1 MSSRQRN
8 NKVILWC
15 SGIDNYFK
23 ETGFV
28 SGVQVQMSFWAQ
40 TFVSKGWETYSF
52 SSDGKDETL
61 NGVHFISERN
71 PAIFQKLHI
80 SFIGELLNLWRG
92 VIKTR
97 PDVVIIRGGLR
108 EVYLLSLFCKL
119 RGVKLVFMGASDVNF
134 IIGRDWIPGPKLNT
148 KLFRCALRKTDYIVT
163 QNSLQAECVR
173 KNYNKDSLI
182 ISNIW
187 VLDSSLNGGESKY
200 DAIWVSNLSPVKQA
214 DWFLRLAKKFPQY
227 KFAIVGGSRSKKCYD
242 EIKQGAEAIP
252 NLDFLGQRSF
262 LETTNIIS
270 GSKILTCT
278 SEHEGFPNTFLQAW
292 AMSKPVVSTVD
303 PNHVIS
309 TNNLGRFVENEDE
322 LCNAVKLLIDNNEE
336 YSQCVAN
343 VKSYFDLNHSADHA
357 FDRLIAYLYAE

>member
-1 MSSRQRN
+1 MKSKHRH
-8 NKVILWC
+8 NKVFLWC
-15 SGIDNYFK
+15 SGIDNFFK

-40 TFVSKGWETYSF
+40 TFASKGWETYSF
-52 SSDGKDETL
+52 SSEGKEETL

-71 PAIFQKLHI
+71 PIIFQKLHL
-80 SFIGELLNLWRG
+80 SFFGELLNLWRG
-92 VIKTR
+92 IIKTR

-108 EVYLLSLFCKL
+108 EVYLLSLFCKS
-119 RGVKLVFMGASDVNF
+119 RSIKLVFMGASDVNF
-134 IIGRDWIPGPKLNT
+134 VIGRDSIEGPRMNT
-148 KLFRCALRKTDYIVT
+148 ILYRRGLRKINYIIS
-163 QNSLQAECVR
+163 QNSYQAESICLYY
-173 KNYNKDSLI
+173 KKGSI
-182 ISNIW
+182 IIPNIW
-187 VLDSSLNGGESKY
+187 VIDARVKGGESNY

-214 DWFLRLAKKFPQY
+214 DWFLRLAEKLPQY
-227 KFAIVGGSRSKKCYD
+227 KFAIVGSSRSKKCYD
-242 EIKQGAEAIP
+242 EIKEGAETIP

-262 LETTNIIS
+262 LDTTNLIL

-309 TNNLGRFVENEDE
+309 TNNLGRFVENEDD
-322 LCNAVKLLIDNNEE
+322 LCKVVKLLIENKEE
-336 YSQCVAN
+336 YNQCVAN

-357 FDRLIAYLYAE
+357 FERLIAYLYSE

>member
-1 MSSRQRN
+1 MKSKN
-8 NKVILWC
+8 NRVFLWC
-15 SGIDNYFK
+15 SGIDNFFK

-40 TFVSKGWETYSF
+40 TFASKGWDAYSF

-61 NGVHFISERN
+61 KGVHFISEKN

-80 SFIGELLNLWRG
+80 SFIGELLNIWKG
-92 VIKTR
+92 IIKTR
-97 PDVVIIRGGLR
+97 PDVVIIRGALR
-108 EVYLLSLFCKL
+108 EVYLLSVFCKL
-119 RGVKLVFMGASDVNF
+119 KRIKLVFMGASDVNF
-134 IIGRDWIPGPKLNT
+134 IIGRDEIPGPKLNT
-148 KLFRCALRKTDYIVT
+148 KLFRRALRNTDYIVT

-173 KNYNKDSLI
+173 KNYNKDSLT

-187 VLDSSLNGGESKY
+187 VLDSSVKGDESKY

-214 DWFLRLAKKFPQY
+214 DWFLRLAEKLPQF
-227 KFAIVGGSRSKKCYD
+227 KFAIVGGSRSKKYYN
-242 EIKQGAEAIP
+242 EIKEGAENIP
-252 NLDFLGQRSF
+252 NLVFLGQRSF
-262 LETTNIIS
+262 LETTNLIS

-322 LCNAVKLLIDNNEE
+322 LCKAVNLLIENNEE
-336 YSQCVAN
+336 YNLCVAN

-357 FDRLIAYLYAE
+357 FARLIAYLYAE